1 MSNPELINRDNNDI
15 DAIEKLS
22 RKDKILYFLKKRNSE
37 LSRDELSERTKI
49 DFTNLSKILSALEN
63 EGKITRRYEQIGR
76 SKYCYVSLLTNSQS
90 TKTNSQLGSST
101 NSLTSSQKT
110 KTNSQIETI
119 DSTNKLVLDQEEH
132 LESKGALV
140 KRTNS
145 QSTKTNSQLGSS
157 TNSQIE
163 GPRDFRLFLTEENL
177 INFVKAQERTKVYEM
192 KIRFLDNS
200 SLEIK
205 KLVDSLKK
213 RNILTQDKNGW
224 IYLKLTGEKLVDKSL
239 FLNPL
244 VEPRGNKSSAEGEG
258 TPPDTDSKP
267 VNKKEES

>member
-1 MSNPELINRDNNDI
+1 LSSAQHINNTTHQQHNTSTTQHIKTPQVSFND
-15 DAIEKLS
+15 L
-22 RKDKILYFLKKRNSE
+22 
-37 LSRDELSERTKI
+37 
-49 DFTNLSKILSALEN
+49 
-63 EGKITRRYEQIGR
+63 
-76 SKYCYVSLLTNSQS
+76 
-90 TKTNSQLGSST
+90 
-101 NSLTSSQKT
+101 
-110 KTNSQIETI
+110 
-119 DSTNKLVLDQEEH
+119 
-132 LESKGALV
+132 
-140 KRTNS
+140 
-145 QSTKTNSQLGSS
+145 
-157 TNSQIE
+157 
-163 GPRDFRLFLTEENL
+163 RLFLTEENL

-213 RNILTQDKNGW
+213 RSILAQNKNGW

-258 TPPDTDSKP
+258 TPPDIDSKP